1 MEGRR
6 TNNLFLMRNSLF
18 SFSLLAAQGFN
29 WLVKK
34 KVVDFRWTAVWH
46 SLRPG
51 LMPGWVSMALKGLV
65 GESEWEGR
73 KREASEIK

>member
-1 MEGRR
+1 M
-6 TNNLFLMRNSLF
+6 
-18 SFSLLAAQGFN
+18 LLKAFN

-34 KVVDFRWTAVWH
+34 KVVDFRWTVVWH

-65 GESEWEGR
+65 GEEWTGR
-73 KREASEIK
+73 GEKGGQ